1 MKKSIKTNAELLA
14 DLLKSN
20 QARKAKLTYAAG
32 FKTVEEYKLFLKST
46 TSTTTTKT
54 TSKVKEVIE
63 KITSKISSKKSKK
76 SDSTP
81 TLDMV
86 IAFDTTGSMSSYIQ
100 SVKKHVEVLV
110 NEMFSKTPG
119 LKIKIVAFGDYCD
132 MQAYDVFGA
141 AYQES
146 ALTNNVNDLIKFIK
160 HAKNT
165 SGGDGDEFYELVI
178 QKITNE
184 TPWRKGAKKS
194 ILLIGD
200 ANAHKVGYNYPRIV
214 TNAQIDWKKECK
226 NAAKLGIQIDTLSIE
241 PYTAKFYQEISSITN
256 GISLPFKSASK
267 ISNVIE
273 GLAYARTSKKHFGM
287 SFAAATAS
295 GDEELIGAY
304 KSMSSLL

>member
-32 FKTVEEYKLFLKST
+32 FKTVEEYKLFLKGT
-46 TSTTTTKT
+46 TSTTTKT

-226 NAAKLGIQIDTLSIE
+226 NAAKLGIQIDTLSIDH
-241 PYTAKFYQEISSITN
+241 YTAKFYKEISSITN
-256 GISLPFKSASK
+256 GVSLPFKSASK

-273 GLAYARTSKKHFGM
+273 GLAYARTSKKHFKM